1 MLAVGNFTVSDGR
14 HEFLACCVVRKLTQC
29 SWHVYVAQCGI
40 GLTPSPLGEHLSVL
54 FPMGYRHGSH
64 SLYDLKYHV
73 VFCTKYRY
81 RILTG
86 EVATRARELIRE
98 VCAANYVDVVSG
110 SMSPDHIHLLLSV
123 PPSISLSK
131 LLQYIKGKSG
141 RKLLMEFEHLRKRYW
156 GQHLWARGYF
166 AVTVGNVNQEDIQKY
181 IEEQELH
188 HKKDDFRISE
198 Y

>member
-1 MLAVGNFTVSDGR
+1 M
-14 HEFLACCVVRKLTQC
+14 
-29 SWHVYVAQCGI
+29 Y
-40 GLTPSPLGEHLSVL
+40 
-54 FPMGYRHGSH
+54 YRHGSH

-73 VFCTKYRY
+73 VFCTKYGY
-81 RILTG
+81 RVLTG
-86 EVATRARELIRE
+86 EVAIRAREVIKE

-110 SMSPDHIHLLLSV
+110 SMSPDHVHLLLSV

-131 LLQYIKGKSG
+131 LLQYIKGKSS

-166 AVTVGNVNQEDIQKY
+166 AVTVGNVNQEDVQKY